1 MIVRICKAIDHIC
14 DASGALTAFYIA
26 ALATLAMV
34 EIICR
39 NILSYSI
46 PFATEYAGYL
56 VILSMLTGLGWAM
69 KEGAHIQ
76 VLLLHSRI
84 PQRFRPHTDMATS
97 ILGFIVS
104 GFFAAALWRF
114 GLTTWT
120 QGTVSYF
127 PSQTPLAYP
136 QLLMAI
142 GPTTLCLACL
152 ARILRLHSG
161 GRAQEEQA
169 L

>member
-1 MIVRICKAIDHIC
+1 MIRQLCKAIDLLC
-14 DASGALTAFYIA
+14 NAAGALTAVYIA
-26 ALATLAMV
+26 ALGVLAIA
-34 EIICR
+34 EILCR
-39 NILSYSI
+39 NVFRYSI

-76 VLLLHSRI
+76 VLLVRNRLPRQI
-84 PQRFRPHTDMATS
+84 DMATS
-97 ILGFIVS
+97 VLGLIIS
-104 GFFAAALWRF
+104 GFFAVALWRF
-114 GLTTWT
+114 GLTTWA

-142 GPTTLCLACL
+142 GPTTLSFACL
-152 ARILRLHSG
+152 ARILRLHTG
-161 GRAQEEQA
+161 TLRQEEQA